1 MAITKTLSDVLAA
14 YQKIKDNAKTQ
25 QSIAKEECD
34 KIKQFT
40 SAILDKFVMDSDTF
54 KEKGTANISPIDIGK
69 AIFGQDEWNNM
80 NQFQKNRLMDDVMKK
95 AAKEYADANGITVSF
110 PDLEVGKKRQ
120 YTFSKNQPLVVT
132 PAPTE
137 AAPITSEAEVTES
150 TETSTEAINNSS
162 EVAAAS

>member
-40 SAILDKFVMDSDTF
+40 SAILDKFVMASDTF
-54 KEKGTANISPIDIGK
+54 EEKGTVNISPIDIGK
-69 AIFGQDEWNNM
+69 AIFGNESWNKM
-80 NQFQKNRLMDDVMKK
+80 NQFQKNHWMDDVMKE
-95 AAKEYADANGITVSF
+95 AAKEFADVNGIDVSF

-120 YTFSKNQPLVVT
+120 YTFSKKQPLVVT

-137 AAPITSEAEVTES
+137 ATPITSEAKVTES
-150 TETSTEAINNSS
+150 TETSTEAINSTS